1 MHDLSRTQVAVYG
14 AIAVAL
20 LFVGARAVRGESGGG
35 ADSGYSSSYDD
46 YGSESDYGSEGGS
59 GSEAE
64 SDEGFAVEE
73 GGTDVVIDVTGAVRN
88 PGVYRMPAGSRV
100 NDAVKRAGGATGKA
114 ALDSINLAARLADGQ
129 QVVVPEEPPAGAG
142 GAVASPGAA
151 LGAEAEEGPISLST
165 ATAAELDTIDGI
177 GPVTAEDIIKFRE
190 EHGGLSSI
198 DQLDQISGIG
208 PATMED
214 LRERLQP

>member
-1 MHDLSRTQVAVYG
+1 VAGMHDLSRTQIAVYG

-20 LFVGARAVRGESGGG
+20 LFVGARAVRGEG
-35 ADSGYSSSYDD
+35 
-46 YGSESDYGSEGGS
+46 
-59 GSEAE
+59 GSEAGGDYSY
-64 SDEGFAVEE
+64 SDSTEPTIAVE
-73 GGTDVVIDVTGAVRN
+73 GGTDVVVDVTGAVRK

-114 ALDSINLAARLADGQ
+114 SLDSINLAARLADGQ
-129 QVVVPEEPPAGAG
+129 QVVVPEEGS
-142 GAVASPGAA
+142 VSPGAS
-151 LGAEAEEGPISLST
+151 AEAEEGPISLST

>member
-1 MHDLSRTQVAVYG
+1 MHDLSRTQIAVYG

-20 LFVGARAVRGESGGG
+20 LFVGARAVRGEGGSEAG
-35 ADSGYSSSYDD
+35 SGYTSSYDE
-46 YGSESDYGSEGGS
+46 YGSDS
-59 GSEAE
+59 GSASEEAV
-64 SDEGFAVEE
+64 SVEE
-73 GGTDVVIDVTGAVRN
+73 GGTDVVVDVTGAVQK

-114 ALDSINLAARLADGQ
+114 SLDSINLAARLADGQ
-129 QVVVPEEPPAGAG
+129 QVVVPEESPTGAPA
-142 GAVASPGAA
+142 AVV
-151 LGAEAEEGPISLST
+151 GAEAKEGPISLST